1 MSNDVL
7 QLLTMKTELAEQIL
21 SLQPGDHLC
30 LFYDREPA
38 EQMPAIVPFV
48 QQALQ
53 RDEQFVYVA
62 DDHTVEELTERL
74 EQGGIG
80 VKQETDRGRLKLWT
94 RREWRSPEPFAADQK
109 AVQVRA
115 FIEHAAAA
123 GFKGLRFAVEM
134 TWTLGPD
141 VETRALEEWE
151 ATINTLFT
159 PRFPLRV
166 VCQYNGAR
174 LSPEVIFAAL
184 RTHPLAILGDDVC
197 SNIFYGAPFA
207 LNGAGDG
214 ATRPTRV
221 MLDWMMSQLK
231 HTRNAVRRRE
241 ALHRGHRDEAEV
253 YERLASIVESSDDAI
268 ISKDLNGVVV
278 TWNKGAER
286 VFGYTVEEM
295 VGKPIALLVP
305 PERPN
310 EEPEILA
317 RLRQGERID
326 HYETVRVRK
335 DGRRIDISL
344 TVSPIRD
351 AEGRIVGASKIARDI
366 TDRKLAERALREAR
380 EQLAAANAALEARVE
395 ERTMSLRETVEQ
407 LEEFSYSVSHDLRSP
422 LRAIQGYATAL
433 LEDYGAK
440 LDEQAREY
448 LDRIVRSGG
457 RMDRLILDI
466 LTYSRLSRRDVLLH
480 PVALDPLVR
489 EIVQTYPA
497 LQSARAD
504 ISIPKLLPTV
514 IGHEP
519 YLTQVLSNLLDN
531 AVKFVP
537 PGTTPR
543 IRIWSEPGDGSVRL
557 WIGDNGIGIKP
568 EHRARL
574 FGMFERVHPDKHF
587 EGTGIGLAIVRKAVE
602 RMGGTTGVES
612 DGVSG
617 SDFWIELPAAPTS

>member
-1 MSNDVL
+1 MSNDVV
-7 QLLTMKTELAEQIL
+7 QSVTMKTQLAEQIL
-21 SLQPGDHLC
+21 SLPPGDHLC
-30 LFYDREPA
+30 LFYDRDPA
-38 EQMPAIVPFV
+38 EHLPAIVPFV

-62 DDHTVEELTERL
+62 DDHTVVEELTERL

-109 AVQVRA
+109 AAEVRA
-115 FIEHAAAA
+115 LIEHAALA
-123 GFKGLRFAVEM
+123 GFRGLSFAVEL
-134 TWTLGPD
+134 TGTLGPD
-141 VETRALEEWE
+141 VETRTLEEWE

-174 LSPEVIFAAL
+174 LSPEVMFAAL
-184 RTHPLAILGDDVC
+184 RAHPLAILGGDVC
-197 SNIFYGAPFA
+197 PNIFYGAPFA
-207 LNGAGDG
+207 LYGSAD
-214 ATRPTRV
+214 ATRSSARI
-221 MLDWMMSQLK
+221 MLDWMVSQLK
-231 HTRNAVRRRE
+231 QTRREVRRRE
-241 ALHRGHRDEAEV
+241 ALRHREEVDV

-268 ISKDLNGVVV
+268 ISKDLDGIVV

-286 VFGYTVEEM
+286 IFGYTVEEM

-305 PERPN
+305 PDRPN

-317 RLRQGERID
+317 RLRRGERID

-366 TDRKLAERALREAR
+366 SDRKLAERALVEAR
-380 EQLAAANAALEARVE
+380 EQLAAANAELEARVE
-395 ERTMSLRETVEQ
+395 ERTTSLRQTVEQ

-433 LEDYGAK
+433 LEDYGVK
-440 LDEQAREY
+440 LDEEAREY

-466 LTYSRLSRRDVLLH
+466 LTYSRLSRRDVPMH

-489 EIVQTYPA
+489 EIVQAYPA
-497 LQSARAD
+497 LESARAD
-504 ISIPKLLPTV
+504 ISIPKPLPMV
-514 IGHEP
+514 LGHEP

-568 EHRARL
+568 EHKARL

-602 RMGGTTGVES
+602 RMGGTAGVES